1 MEAFPCVLYVTQVT
15 CFPTTEYVLDAFFE
29 SFNLR
34 SVYDVVTFVEVLE
47 TVRVAAIAGIP
58 VNCTAS
64 TRTSNILNI
73 FSTLLHMKSPFLVL
87 LYLG

>member
-1 MEAFPCVLYVTQVT
+1 MDKIILE
-15 CFPTTEYVLDAFFE
+15 AFFE

-47 TVRVAAIAGIP
+47 TVRVAAAGIA

-73 FSTLLHMKSPFLVL
+73 FLLFFI
-87 LYLG
+87 